1 TRPAS
6 ARLAVS
12 GSSRPRRTGTSRTT
26 GPGGRIPTARARLPE
41 APYPDVA
48 RTGDA
53 RGPRADDYRHTMP
66 RGLRTV
72 DSPPAIAAVVAV
84 LVGLVASV
92 QFSVPT
98 SQTYG
103 ITTLYLW
110 PIAIA
115 ALWFGA
121 RIAVGVVGGV
131 MAMQAVWVLTVAP
144 TSATGG
150 LVSVVLRSATYLF
163 IASLVG
169 QFASRL
175 RRAALSDPLTGL
187 ANRRAFFEEVRRR
200 SQNVGAIGVVT
211 CDVDGLKTINDRHGH
226 AARKSAIRRI
236 SQALRPIV
244 RSAGFVNRFRGDA
257 YLALSKP
264 ETAA

>member
-1 TRPAS
+1 
-6 ARLAVS
+6 
-12 GSSRPRRTGTSRTT
+12 
-26 GPGGRIPTARARLPE
+26 
-41 APYPDVA
+41 
-48 RTGDA
+48 
-53 RGPRADDYRHTMP
+53 MP

-72 DSPPAIAAVVAV
+72 DSPPAIAAVVAM
-84 LVGLVASV
+84 LIGLVASV
-92 QFSVPT
+92 QFSVPAAP
-98 SQTYG
+98 TYNNA
-103 ITTLYLW
+103 TLYLW
-110 PIAIA
+110 PIAIV

-121 RIAVGVVGGV
+121 RIAVGVVGAV

-169 QFASRL
+169 HFASRL

-226 AARKSAIRRI
+226 DAGDSAILRTGQELRRI
-236 SQALRPIV
+236 VGRD
-244 RSAGFVNRFRGDA
+244 GFVARFGGDEF
-257 YLALSKP
+257 LALTTP
-264 ETAA
+264 ETAARIGATLNPIPGARVGVAVHSTTDGSIDAAIAAADQSLYRAKRRAA